1 MGSVSMFQHKEHQ
14 VSQQSLGMTR
24 GHELSPEPG
33 LGEAA
38 PAPASPQWEQ
48 AAGGSAR
55 SVIKKRSLRHKTSIS
70 QRAGQLHMRVIYLWF
85 PEEELKL
92 IFVDA
97 ESRVLD

>member
-1 MGSVSMFQHKEHQ
+1 M
-14 VSQQSLGMTR
+14 SQQSLGMTR

-48 AAGGSAR
+48 GGSAR

-92 IFVDA
+92 IFADA
-97 ESRVLD
+97 ES